1 MILIYIHLKE
11 CLGQKHYFKAEIYL
25 LNKDLLNENIDC
37 IEKFMSYIF
46 TELFPLLNNEKIN
59 DYNTLITIEDN
70 LEK

>member
-1 MILIYIHLKE
+1 
-11 CLGQKHYFKAEIYL
+11 
-25 LNKDLLNENIDC
+25 
-37 IEKFMSYIF
+37 MSYIF